1 MLLGFFSANYFILLK
16 TLPMKPT
23 PPAPGEQNPDD
34 RTPEP
39 PKKESKFSAIIKKI
53 GFNIW
58 LAVMV
63 IGGAL
68 AFITAL
74 FLL

>member
-1 MLLGFFSANYFILLK
+1 
-16 TLPMKPT
+16 MKPT
-23 PPAPGEQNPDD
+23 PPPPGEQNPDSKA
-34 RTPEP
+34 EKP
-39 PKKESKFSAIIKKI
+39 PKKENKFMSLLKKV

-68 AFITAL
+68 AFVTAL
-74 FLL
+74 FLV

>member
-1 MLLGFFSANYFILLK
+1 MK
-16 TLPMKPT
+16 TSQPT
-23 PPAPGEQNPDD
+23 PGEQK
-34 RTPEP
+34 PENNIP
-39 PKKESKFSAIIKKI
+39 NKKNNKFGAILKKV
-53 GFNIW
+53 GFNVW

>member
-1 MLLGFFSANYFILLK
+1 MEPTDSAPNNEKSMDNSRNTPDEKENKFLFVLK
-16 TLPMKPT
+16 KV
-23 PPAPGEQNPDD
+23 
-34 RTPEP
+34 
-39 PKKESKFSAIIKKI
+39 
-53 GFNIW
+53 GFNVW

>member
-1 MLLGFFSANYFILLK
+1 MERKQS
-16 TLPMKPT
+16 
-23 PPAPGEQNPDD
+23 
-34 RTPEP
+34 TPE
-39 PKKESKFSAIIKKI
+39 KDAQMRNVDLGQRKESKWRSGLKKV

-58 LAVMV
+58 LAVMI

-74 FLL
+74 FLI